1 MLTVVLLDICWFE
14 ILSVLGVVENAVE
27 GWKAVGI
34 ICKLQSASYID
45 DVSCVHYGM
54 GYFLPVV
61 AAVVAAIQLRPRS
74 LVCWWLT
81 TPGAMDA
88 CDFLILLI
96 SLILLL

>member
-1 MLTVVLLDICWFE
+1 MLTVVLLDVRWLE
-14 ILSVLGVVENAVE
+14 ILWVLDIVKDSAE
-27 GWKAVGI
+27 GLEAIGI

-81 TPGAMDA
+81 TPGVMNA
-88 CDFLILLI
+88 
-96 SLILLL
+96 